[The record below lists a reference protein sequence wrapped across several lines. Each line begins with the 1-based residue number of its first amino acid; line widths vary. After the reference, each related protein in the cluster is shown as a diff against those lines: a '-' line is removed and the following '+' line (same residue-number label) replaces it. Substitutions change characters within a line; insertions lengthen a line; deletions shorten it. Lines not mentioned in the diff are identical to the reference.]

1 MIARILEAI
10 QPAGGAVRGR
20 RSRGLRF
27 EPLESRSMLA
37 PLADI
42 VNVTPD
48 PRTTPVGQ
56 VFIDFT
62 DSLTGLSS
70 PVTGVDINDF
80 TLTRN
85 GTAVSLAGLSV
96 IGSGDAYS
104 LDLTSVA
111 FQDGNYLLTLV
122 ASGSIP

>member
-1 MIARILEAI
+1 
-10 QPAGGAVRGR
+10 
-20 RSRGLRF
+20 
-27 EPLESRSMLA
+27 MLA